1 MKYYILILLSLV
13 LSSCGSSYYLSTST
27 NYDPIYGVTEQGDT
41 LKIDVLDSEFD
52 IRRKFRTDWNFRWN
66 YSLYAQNQ
74 PYIWHTDFYY
84 RNRLWRTGFSSWDF
98 YWNRHDIW
106 WNWAAN
112 FPFNNYWGYWDSTW
126 GWQSYGFYYPNYWN
140 ERYWFR
146 NNWRWNNRNNYWDR
160 NRRDVVYVNG
170 RRGSSNIVVTPN
182 GSRRGNNIIANPNI
196 RINRGKPNPNDV
208 DVVIE
213 KPKRTFI
220 GRVFDKIENSG
231 VRVRTYNNPNSV
243 PTQIRNN
250 TRNNDWNNRV
260 VPRQNNDVII
270 RNNNN
275 SRPVYNNPRPSTPV
289 RSYSPPPSSNSG
301 RSSGGAVISRGSRG
315 NNNN

>member
-52 IRRKFRTDWNFRWN
+52 IRRKLRTDWNFRWN
-66 YSLYAQNQ
+66 YSFYSTKSTIHLSHN
-74 PYIWHTDFYY
+74 DFYY

-106 WNWAAN
+106 WNWAQIFHLITIGDIGIVHGVEN
-112 FPFNNYWGYWDSTW
+112 LMDSTIQII
-126 GWQSYGFYYPNYWN
+126 GTIDIGLETIGDGIIETIIGIETIEMLFYI
-140 ERYWFR
+140 
-146 NNWRWNNRNNYWDR
+146 
-160 NRRDVVYVNG
+160 NG

-182 GSRRGNNIIANPNI
+182 GSRRGNNIINNPNI
-196 RINRGKPNPNDV
+196 RINRGRPNPNDV

-243 PTQIRNN
+243 PNQIRNN

-275 SRPVYNNPRPSTPV
+275 SRPVYTNPRPSTPV

-301 RSSGGAVISRGSRG
+301 RSSGGQ
-315 NNNN
+315 